1 MDIVVVIIGRMF
13 VWLIYGAVPG
23 ILIFTVLFTLM
34 KLEID
39 SIPKIHLIAWFMLI
53 GAILTEGILA
63 A

>member
-1 MDIVVVIIGRMF
+1 MDIVVDIIGRMF
-13 VWLIYGAVPG
+13 AWLIYGAVPG

-39 SIPKIHLIAWFMLI
+39 SIPKIHLIAWFMVI
-53 GAILTEGILA
+53 GAILTEVILA